1 MEGNYNNFLFII
13 ILDKQKRPIT
23 IIIWIQNVYKI
34 DSGLFWD
41 HSIDKLPQSLLKRG
55 SYLYADGTCI
65 FYFLYFL
72 IKNS

>member
-41 HSIDKLPQSLLKRG
+41 HSIDKLPQSLLKCG
-55 SYLYADGTCI
+55 SYLYADDTCI